1 MGTLSMI
8 TTMLTTQGASESTP
22 ETGNTSET
30 WARRLVERPGVTA
43 TVYGCGHATERYSS
57 ADLDRAPAERLTD
70 GGALCPDCAR
80 RLEEDR

>member
-1 MGTLSMI
+1 MMAHI
-8 TTMLTTQGASESTP
+8 DTTMQAT
-22 ETGNTSET
+22 NTVAFWIE
-30 WARRLVERPGVTA
+30 RLAQRPGVKA
-43 TVYGCGHATERYSS
+43 TVYGCGHSEERYSS

>member
-1 MGTLSMI
+1 MVAQTRI
-8 TTMLTTQGASESTP
+8 EATTHLANATTTQAARATDEATW
-22 ETGNTSET
+22 TG
-30 WARRLVERPGVTA
+30 RLAQRPGVTV
-43 TVYGCGHATERYSS
+43 TVYGCGHAQERYSS

>member
-43 TVYGCGHATERYSS
+43 TVYGCGHSEKRYSS

>member
-1 MGTLSMI
+1 MMAHIDT
-8 TTMLTTQGASESTP
+8 TTQAT
-22 ETGNTSET
+22 NTVAFWIE
-30 WARRLVERPGVTA
+30 RLAQHPGVTA
-43 TVYGCGHATERYSS
+43 TVYGCGHAQERYSS